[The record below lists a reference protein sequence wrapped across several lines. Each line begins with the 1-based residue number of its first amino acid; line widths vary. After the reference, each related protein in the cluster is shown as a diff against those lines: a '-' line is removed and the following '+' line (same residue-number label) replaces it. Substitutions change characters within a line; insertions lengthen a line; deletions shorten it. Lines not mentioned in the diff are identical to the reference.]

1 MAVEPR
7 QGGGG
12 GVVHGMKV
20 DLRQL
25 HEYWMAMLFPRQRSG
40 GHSVLGR
47 WTPSTTAGKIK
58 YRLWSAIGA
67 ICLGILYP
75 LMLTG
80 VMVRFYSRRIN
91 IMVASIGAFGVVF
104 LAALAWGAL
113 TLLARYQ
120 FDFSQEGVA
129 AVGAAAVVATAAAGL
144 AALFTKV
151 GGRGTTVLLAYPA
164 AMTAIFLPPV
174 VVALFSPYLNQV
186 LFPQSESIAIWI
198 LDNVL
203 TVGNVNELL
212 RDRFEL
218 AGVGYVLMWFAIAVP
233 VGWLL
238 GFMVTLA
245 DLIRP
250 KE

>member
-7 QGGGG
+7 QGGGD
-12 GVVHGMKV
+12 GVVHGIKV
-20 DLRQL
+20 DLHQL

-47 WTPSTTAGKIK
+47 WTPNTTAGMIK

-67 ICLGILYP
+67 LCVGLLYP
-75 LMLTG
+75 LMLAG

-91 IMVASIGAFGVVF
+91 VIAASIGAFGVVF
-104 LAALAWGAL
+104 VAAVAWSAL

-120 FDFSQEGVA
+120 FQFSQQGTA
-129 AVGAAAVVATAAAGL
+129 AVGAAAIVATVSAGL

-151 GGRGTTVLLAYPA
+151 GGRGTTVLFAYPA

-174 VVALFSPYLNQV
+174 VAALFSPYLNQV

-198 LDNVL
+198 LDTVL
-203 TVGNVNELL
+203 VVGDINELL
-212 RDRFEL
+212 RGRFEL
-218 AGVGYVLMWFAIAVP
+218 AGVGYVLMWFGIAVP
-233 VGWLL
+233 LGWVL